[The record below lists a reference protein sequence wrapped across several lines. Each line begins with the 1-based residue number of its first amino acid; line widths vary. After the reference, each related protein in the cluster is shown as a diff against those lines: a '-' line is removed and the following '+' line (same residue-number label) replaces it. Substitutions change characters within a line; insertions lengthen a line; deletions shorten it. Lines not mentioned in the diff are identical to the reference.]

1 MRKIICT
8 VFMMILSLITCFCV
22 FGFMATFEPV
32 EHALMFRV
40 GYAAMGVASFS
51 GAVFMLNIVYRK
63 SR

>member
-1 MRKIICT
+1 
-8 VFMMILSLITCFCV
+8 
-22 FGFMATFEPV
+22 MATFEPV

-51 GAVFMLNIVYRK
+51 AAVFMLNIAYRK